1 MLAKVMLPSY
11 GPRSA
16 VERQVTSTRMLAR
29 IEDWKEGH
37 GKARGRAETDRML
50 SEARQ
55 LLTEIQHMLADMR
68 GELLGSS
75 RQR

>member
-1 MLAKVMLPSY
+1 
-11 GPRSA
+11 
-16 VERQVTSTRMLAR
+16 MLAR